1 MQRQAGGIP
10 AFVLLVIAVGVFAVL
25 IITNSRPAQ
34 QFSIIVPT
42 QGQATENANAWEQIL
57 QQGFGSDSTAL
68 PTVAIPTANF
78 VPPTLALDAS
88 VGVSPLSPADVGGGS
103 PLAAE
108 QFSVAATPT
117 RPLATISPLS
127 TRIPLTEISVT
138 RPASAWQPPPL
149 LPPISRDILGR
160 DHYYFRRPVDSS
172 ATNRGLFYYAFGS
185 DGPENLW
192 RIHTGIDMPNDI
204 GQTVR
209 AAGEGTVVWA
219 GPGFQGSPSY
229 GNVVMIE
236 HAFGYQGRRLYT
248 LYAHLSGVLV
258 VLGQFVQPG
267 DAIGLVGNTGR
278 VSGPHVH
285 FEVRLAEPNENDPAT
300 YGETYNPV
308 LWMAS
313 YVGTG
318 VIAGRVTDASGREVM
333 DADITVRNW
342 ATGLN
347 TDTATTY
354 IFQNTAI
361 DVNADPIWQENF
373 AVGDVPV
380 GRYEVIAN
388 IGGERVSRLVNVI
401 EGTTTFVELAPGVPP
416 TAELPAEGAGS

>member
-1 MQRQAGGIP
+1 MYRRTGGVP
-10 AFVLLVIAVGVFAVL
+10 AFMLLLIAVGVFVFV
-25 IITNSRPAQ
+25 IVSNSRPAPQ
-34 QFSIIVPT
+34 LSIIVPT
-42 QGQATENANAWEQIL
+42 QAQATEGANAWQEIL
-57 QQGFGSDSTAL
+57 QQGFGNDSTPL

-78 VPPTLALDAS
+78 VAPTLAL
-88 VGVSPLSPADVGGGS
+88 VGQVEPLSPGEVGVNNADM
-103 PLAAE
+103 
-108 QFSVAATPT
+108 QFSVAVTPT
-117 RPLATISPLS
+117 RPPATISPLA
-127 TRIPLTEISVT
+127 TNIPVTEVSVT
-138 RPASAWQPPPL
+138 RPSTSWQPPPL
-149 LPPISRDILGR
+149 IPPISRDVLGR

-172 ATNRGLFYYAFGS
+172 ATNRGSFYYAYGS

-236 HAFGYQGRRLYT
+236 HTFGFEGRRLYT
-248 LYAHLSGVLV
+248 LYAHLSGVLTTT
-258 VLGQFVQPG
+258 GQFVQAG

-285 FEVRLAEPNENDPAT
+285 FEVRLAEMNENDPAT

-318 VIAGRVTDASGREVM
+318 VIAGRVTDISGNLVM
-333 DADITVRNW
+333 DADVTIRNW

-347 TDTATTY
+347 VDTATTY

-361 DVNADPIWQENF
+361 DVNSDPVWRENF
-373 AVGDVPV
+373 AVGDVPA

-388 IGGERVSRLVNVI
+388 IGGESVRRIVNVV
-401 EGTTTFVELAPGVPP
+401 EGTTTFVELSPGVPP
-416 TAELPAEGAGS
+416 TPSDGS